1 QIGYIGLTAFV
12 LNVVVTVVLTL
23 VLRAVKAPEGLDETA
38 VKDYTADT
46 GDPGVQRDLPGDQP
60 DLPVA
65 AGR

>member
-23 VLRAVKAPEGLDETA
+23 VLRAVKAPEDLDETA
-38 VKDYTADT
+38 VKDYTADA
-46 GDPGVQRDLPGDQP
+46 VQRDLPEDQP

-65 AGR
+65 TGH